1 VELSICSSENLDKGL
16 NNESL
21 WPLIMLLRAQLRVVQ
36 RNWSEAIK
44 LFESVLPKAILRG
57 EHGWQMRLR
66 ADFAYCYANTMEYD
80 IALKHIERLE
90 GHIEVTVAID
100 DLAATYARLAFSSKL
115 IGDSN
120 RYEKNMALANKYLD
134 EFQKS
139 QVAILPLLNVA
150 FPELN

>member
-1 VELSICSSENLDKGL
+1 
-16 NNESL
+16 
-21 WPLIMLLRAQLRVVQ
+21 
-36 RNWSEAIK
+36 
-44 LFESVLPKAILRG
+44 
-57 EHGWQMRLR
+57 
-66 ADFAYCYANTMEYD
+66 
-80 IALKHIERLE
+80 LE